1 MTSSQNNKNEKF
13 SIIKAIGGIVLLIFV
28 LAIIGS
34 YQDSLVVEPAPVIV
48 EKEISSKEIVCGDQS
63 KKQVVFTFDGGST
76 AQSGEKILEVLA
88 KHNVKGTFFI
98 TGKFIQANQALV
110 KKINAG
116 GHEIFNHTYDHPHL
130 PVMKGEEIIKELNR
144 MDMLLKA
151 TLGTSSKPFFRLP
164 YGDGDVRVREV
175 AAKAGYQS
183 VLWTVDAHDWGQS
196 IGVTEQEVVDRIMSK
211 LASGN
216 IYLMHIGDDITGNV
230 LDRVFT
236 SIEDKGYKIVSLTQ
250 GL

>member
-1 MTSSQNNKNEKF
+1 MIPGRGFTLERFPIVKG
-13 SIIKAIGGIVLLIFV
+13 IGVVILLICV
-28 LAIIGS
+28 LVVIGS
-34 YQDSLVVEPAPVIV
+34 ILDNGKKDIIPVDV
-48 EKEISSKEIVCGDQS
+48 GLGVSSREITHGDQS

-76 AQSGEKILEVLA
+76 AQSGEKILQILA
-88 KHNVKGTFFI
+88 KHHVKGTFFI
-98 TGKFIQANQALV
+98 TGKFIRENQALV
-110 KKINAG
+110 KEINAG
-116 GHEIFNHTYDHPHL
+116 GHEIFNHTYDHQHL

-164 YGDGDVRVREV
+164 YGDGDQRVRGV
-175 AAKAGYQS
+175 AARAGYQS
-183 VLWTVDAHDWGQS
+183 VMWTVDAHDWEQS
-196 IGVTEQEVVDRIMSK
+196 IGVTEQEVIDRIMSN

-230 LDRVFT
+230 LDKVFT
-236 SIEDKGYKIVSLTQ
+236 DIENKGYKIVSLTQ